1 MKTIF
6 NIEIILN
13 GEKKK
18 ASVTPRGLRKFADGR
33 NYGIYKVVES
43 VHIEN
48 YMVYV
53 FLHLTHYT
61 EMFGEIGKYG
71 KQTRYTLHG
80 FTYEVYKMEDGIAHN
95 CFKEIASVSVEH
107 WEIGV
112 SYGAVKISPEI
123 K

>member
-18 ASVTPRGLRKFADGR
+18 VSVTPRGLRKFADGR
-33 NYGIYKVVES
+33 NCGIYKVAVY
-43 VHIEN
+43 IEN

-53 FLHLTHYT
+53 YLHLTHYT
-61 EMFGEIGKYG
+61 EMFGEIGKCG

-80 FTYEVYKMEDGIAHN
+80 FTYEVYKIEDGMAHN
-95 CFKEIASVSVEH
+95 CFKEIANVSVEH
-107 WEIGV
+107 KEIGV
-112 SYGAVKISPEI
+112 SEGAVKISSEI

>member
-33 NYGIYKVVES
+33 NYGVYKVVES
-43 VHIEN
+43 VCIEN
-48 YMVYV
+48 YIVYV
-53 FLHLTHYT
+53 FLHLTHYN
-61 EMFGEIGKYG
+61 EIFGVISKWG

-95 CFKEIASVSVEH
+95 CLKEIASVSVEH
-107 WEIGV
+107 QEIGV
-112 SYGAVKISPEI
+112 SEGAVKISLEI